1 MQEELT
7 MRFNELA
14 QKAEDD
20 KYNKWDFDDT
30 RRPKITLRHLN
41 KMRNR
46 RELARSEHA
55 SKVEKVQMQYGQ
67 SGDSAE

>member
-1 MQEELT
+1 

-14 QKAEDD
+14 QDAKDD

-30 RRPKITLRHLN
+30 RRPKITLGHLN
-41 KMRNR
+41 KMRKR

-55 SKVEKVQMQYGQ
+55 TKVEKVQMQYGQ
-67 SGDSAE
+67 SNDSAE

>member
-1 MQEELT
+1 

-14 QKAEDD
+14 QDAKDD

-67 SGDSAE
+67 SNDSAE